1 MSVAVS
7 VAILVGSVAMLA
19 FWAHTAIQTM
29 VRGCAE
35 SKASSEVAV
44 ANHLCYQ
51 VIRRAL
57 ETDSQ
62 QPGDA
67 RACLGALEHDYDALT
82 YLLRNAATVHVGRYT
97 PRERL
102 LVLDFQL
109 LRLAVRLQR
118 ALGWPGWRTRLLEMT
133 RILEYFGNTVG
144 LRFEALAASRQP

>member
-7 VAILVGSVAMLA
+7 VVTLAASGCMLL
-19 FWAHTAIQTM
+19 FWFHTAMQAL

-35 SKASSEVAV
+35 SRFSAEVAV

-57 ETDSQ
+57 ETDPA

-67 RACLGALEHDYDALT
+67 RACIAALERDYQALT
-82 YLLRNAATVHVGRYT
+82 YLLRNAATVHIGSYT
-97 PRERL
+97 TRERL
-102 LVLDFQL
+102 LLVDFQL
-109 LRLAVRLQR
+109 LRLAVRLQH
-118 ALGWPGWRTRLLEMT
+118 ALNWPGWQSRLLEMS

-144 LRFEALAASRQP
+144 MRFEALAASRQV